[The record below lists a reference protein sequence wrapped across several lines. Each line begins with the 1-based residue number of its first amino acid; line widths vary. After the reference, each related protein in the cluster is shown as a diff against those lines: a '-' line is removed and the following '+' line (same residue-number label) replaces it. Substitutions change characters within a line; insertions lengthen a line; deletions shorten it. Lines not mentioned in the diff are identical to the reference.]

1 MGAILSSQ
9 KSKKP
14 ALIPAAAISK
24 GEILQNKM
32 QADDYMAAPPFIE
45 LRSAKSDFLN
55 QAQVQRWG
63 YTASCRPCMEPDSLD
78 EIYVHLGLPTNQKA
92 FEVITATITASS

>member
-24 GEILQNKM
+24 GEILQKKM

-45 LRSAKSDFLN
+45 RRSAQSNFFD
-55 QAQVQRWG
+55 QAQV
-63 YTASCRPCMEPDSLD
+63 
-78 EIYVHLGLPTNQKA
+78 
-92 FEVITATITASS
+92 